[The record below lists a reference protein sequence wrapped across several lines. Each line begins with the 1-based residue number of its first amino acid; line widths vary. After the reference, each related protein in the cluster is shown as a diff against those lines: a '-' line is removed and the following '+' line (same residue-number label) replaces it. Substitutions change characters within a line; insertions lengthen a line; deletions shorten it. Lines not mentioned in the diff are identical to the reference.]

1 MEEAQNLPLR
11 IINPSELAILRN
23 SLFIITTQLS
33 PSAHPPNGMNVQAP
47 LQFPLAPLM
56 YTPLSPA
63 TSDRPS
69 LPSPPPDGQS
79 QSRMLPILFQDDYKD
94 NDAPARK
101 PCPRSPS
108 PAHIQGRVSSRSSS
122 SAPPPTR
129 QRGRAMRF
137 SPVSATSFIL
147 TLPFFFAFASCGS
160 PTYLGRPMWLMYI
173 QFTKDSSST
182 QNG

>member
-1 MEEAQNLPLR
+1 MEDFGMEEAQNLPLR

-23 SLFIITTQLS
+23 SLSIITTQLS

-63 TSDRPS
+63 TSDSPS
-69 LPSPPPDGQS
+69 LPPPHPPSPPPDGQS
-79 QSRMLPILFQDDYKD
+79 QSRMLLILFQDGYED

-101 PCPRSPS
+101 PCSRSPS

-129 QRGRAMRF
+129 
-137 SPVSATSFIL
+137 
-147 TLPFFFAFASCGS
+147 
-160 PTYLGRPMWLMYI
+160 
-173 QFTKDSSST
+173 
-182 QNG
+182 